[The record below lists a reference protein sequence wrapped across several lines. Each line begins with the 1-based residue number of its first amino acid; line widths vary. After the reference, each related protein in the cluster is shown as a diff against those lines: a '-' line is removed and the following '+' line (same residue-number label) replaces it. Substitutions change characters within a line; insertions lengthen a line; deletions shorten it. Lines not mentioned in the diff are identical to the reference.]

1 MNTPA
6 FELDR
11 SPEAFIAT
19 LEVDSAMMQHRNGDG
34 FGLVSAVCVRIGDL
48 PSSEKTSRRHRRC
61 PLPIRET
68 NGACLRLAHKLF

>member
-34 FGLVSAVCVRIGDL
+34 FGLVSAVGVRIDDF
-48 PSSEKTSRRHRRC
+48 
-61 PLPIRET
+61 
-68 NGACLRLAHKLF
+68 A